1 MNNIKNDIISNRKFD
16 NEDIYKKFEEIKKRT
31 KEDMIVSNILAE
43 KGRAQMQSTKELFK
57 KMKQKSFISDLTKQY
72 FTCKK
77 GKYENSIKQKFL
89 KELKK
94 VDLLEKK
101 DALLRDLAY
110 KKNYEIRK
118 GVNKLRENDLFK
130 ERKIFNKK
138 TDRMKQINI
147 NNIEN
152 FIKSMNKH

>member
-1 MNNIKNDIISNRKFD
+1 M
-16 NEDIYKKFEEIKKRT
+16 
-31 KEDMIVSNILAE
+31 
-43 KGRAQMQSTKELFK
+43 
-57 KMKQKSFISDLTKQY
+57 
-72 FTCKK
+72 
-77 GKYENSIKQKFL
+77 
-89 KELKK
+89 
-94 VDLLEKK
+94 
-101 DALLRDLAY
+101 RDLAY